1 MEQLK
6 FKFAG
11 CPDGKTE
18 DWTSGAQE
26 KKTTEETSH
35 KRNGKSVRILSR
47 ENWKVALQG
56 SNASASLPSR
66 IWSKFYKLD
75 PRIAFGKYSP
85 MEKEILR
92 LGGIHTMAARRLL
105 ALKKEEEHK
114 MLRELQ
120 LQSPDYIQ
128 VAHCKKHTSGK
139 VRAPLERIESQL
151 GFSWTR
157 QPWASPGNSLE
168 GHIFRLLGD
177 LFLPYVERFRGSMF
191 PSGGGLGPQ
200 AKDKAWKKGDSYDSY
215 YHHDNI
221 KEQNPTK
228 RHEIKMNVIF
238 KSEEPKKCIACHRHA
253 RQPFLTIRKLERC
266 ITGQTNRNRLSLA
279 EFPGDLM
286 LMTQDF
292 LSQGTHP
299 PLMRINPPLWK
310 KKESQVLPHWL

>member
-1 MEQLK
+1 MGDQLSE
-6 FKFAG
+6 
-11 CPDGKTE
+11 DGKTE

-35 KRNGKSVRILSR
+35 KRNGK
-47 ENWKVALQG
+47 
-56 SNASASLPSR
+56 

-105 ALKKEEEHK
+105 AFKKEEEHK

-128 VAHCKKHTSGK
+128 VEHCKKHTSGN
-139 VRAPLERIESQL
+139 VCAPLERVWTAKVIVPSEEFKMPQREKVTISKHIERMQL
-151 GFSWTR
+151 ARARS
-157 QPWASPGNSLE
+157 SKHL
-168 GHIFRLLGD
+168 
-177 LFLPYVERFRGSMF
+177 LPYVERFRGSMF
-191 PSGGGLGPQ
+191 PSGGGLGPL

-215 YHHDNI
+215 YSDNI

-238 KSEEPKKCIACHRHA
+238 KSEEPKRCIACHPHD
-253 RQPFLTIRKLERC
+253 RQPFLTIRRLERC
-266 ITGQTNRNRLSLA
+266 ITGRTNRNRLSLA

-299 PLMRINPPLWK
+299 A
-310 KKESQVLPHWL
+310 Q